1 MPVKRVSPEEARDLM
16 DKQGYAYLDVRSVP
30 EFEAGHPT
38 GAYNV
43 PLLHMG
49 GGGMTPNPDFL
60 SVVQKSFPLDARLV
74 VGCKAGG
81 RSLKAAT
88 ALEAAGYTSVVDQ
101 RNGFEGTPLPTG
113 GVEPG
118 WRPRGLPTSSQA
130 AAGHAY
136 DALKALAG
144 R

>member
-1 MPVKRVSPEEARDLM
+1 MAVKRIAPEEARDLM
-16 DKQGYAYLDVRSVP
+16 DKEGYAYLDVRTVE
-30 EFEAGHPT
+30 EFAAGHPT

-49 GGGMTPNPDFL
+49 AGGMTPNPEFVA
-60 SVVQKSFPLDARLV
+60 VVEKAFPRDARLV

-81 RSLKAAT
+81 RSAKAAA
-88 ALEAAGYTSVVDQ
+88 ALEHAGYTNVVDQ

-113 GVEPG
+113 GIEPG
-118 WRPRGLPTSSQA
+118 WRPRGLPTSTKA
-130 AAGHAY
+130 AADHTY
-136 DALKALAG
+136 DGLLKARG